1 MYIDIR
7 CGDSYS
13 LIKSLSDASVD
24 LILTDVPYNVSKENN
39 IKTMPDRNGRNGID
53 FGEWDDGFD
62 LNTLKEFVPLLK
74 QDGSFITFCAFE
86 QYVEIRRILESAGL
100 ICKDK
105 FIWKKTNPMPRNRN
119 RSYISNCEMGVWFVR
134 KGGKWTFNRQNEKY
148 QQMVFEY
155 PSESGGGMKRYH
167 PTQKNV
173 KLLEELIKIHSNEND
188 VIFDPF
194 MGSGSTCIAAFN
206 TGRHFIGFEKER
218 KYYDIACN
226 RLNEVKNG

>member
-7 CGDSYS
+7 CGDSFD
-13 LIKSLSDASVD
+13 LIKSLSDASID
-24 LILTDVPYNVSKENN
+24 LLLTDVPYNVSKENN

-53 FGEWDDGFD
+53 FGEWDDDFD
-62 LNTLKEFVPLLK
+62 LNTLKEFIPLLK
-74 QDGSFITFCAFE
+74 KDGSFITFCAFE
-86 QYVEIRRILESAGL
+86 QYAEIRRILENAGL

-105 FIWKKTNPMPRNRN
+105 FIWKKTNPMPRNRD
-119 RSYISNCEMGVWFVR
+119 RRYISNCEMGVWFVK
-134 KGGKWTFNRQNEKY
+134 KGGKWTFNRQDEKY

-155 PSESGGGMKRYH
+155 PSESGGGVKRWH